1 MVWPFC
7 RSTTSKLANTAWNKW
22 TPIDSSSNMQKR
34 LQKKESSFMK
44 RQLKHGYMIHV
55 LNYTWFVMPTLIRS
69 CFLGSPMRHTSCLP
83 PGHTAP
89 KPLWKHFIEWHL
101 NVNYLREVSWTLKK
115 IQNMFKMCLQFI
127 SICFVVNSMAWL
139 CNWAWDQL
147 GRKGATCD
155 SQSRGVMGDSSYND
169 TWWDLEMRRG
179 RFTDL
184 TTEIIH
190 LMIFIC
196 CHTMPHQCSPKTGR
210 SQTNKNK

>member
-22 TPIDSSSNMQKR
+22 TPIDNSSNMQKR

-89 KPLWKHFIEWHL
+89 KPLWKHFMEWHL
-101 NVNYLREVSWTLKK
+101 NVNYLRGVSGHWKRSK
-115 IQNMFKMCLQFI
+115 
-127 SICFVVNSMAWL
+127 ICFKCVINIFQFASWAIQWRDFETGPGISLEGKEQPAIAIAWSDGWVELSM
-139 CNWAWDQL
+139 
-147 GRKGATCD
+147 T
-155 SQSRGVMGDSSYND
+155 RGG
-169 TWWDLEMRRG
+169 
-179 RFTDL
+179 
-184 TTEIIH
+184 I
-190 LMIFIC
+190 
-196 CHTMPHQCSPKTGR
+196 
-210 SQTNKNK
+210 